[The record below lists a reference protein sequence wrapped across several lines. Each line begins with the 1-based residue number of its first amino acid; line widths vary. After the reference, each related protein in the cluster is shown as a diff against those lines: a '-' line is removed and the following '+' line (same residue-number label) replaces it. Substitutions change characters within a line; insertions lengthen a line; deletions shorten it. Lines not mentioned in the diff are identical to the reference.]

1 MICKTGGFSVSEEMM
16 PREKALTFGISS
28 LNNSELIALVIK
40 TGNKDKNVLE
50 LANEILDTANGFSNL
65 MALSYEELISIKG
78 IKKAKALEL
87 MAILEIA
94 KRLTKLETI
103 SEPQLNEPKKVVE
116 WLRANLGY
124 SPQEEFFTVYLNGKG
139 GIIKS
144 EILYKGN
151 KNSASVGVDEILRK
165 AILLKASGLLV
176 AHNHPSDNVSPSD
189 ADIQLTRKLSSSGRM
204 MGIPLLDHIII
215 GKTGYFSFKN
225 HNMLE

>member
-1 MICKTGGFSVSEEMM
+1 M
-16 PREKALTFGISS
+16 PREKALSYGISS
-28 LNNSELIALVIK
+28 LNNSELIALVVK

-50 LANEILDTANGFSNL
+50 LADEILDTANGFPNL
-65 MALSYEELISIKG
+65 MSLSYEELISIKG

-94 KRLTKLETI
+94 KRLTRIETI

-124 SPQEEFFTVYLNGKG
+124 SPQEEFFAVYLNGKG

-144 EILYKGN
+144 EVLYKGN

-165 AILLKASGLLV
+165 AILLKASSLLV

-189 ADIQLTRKLSSSGRM
+189 ADIQVTRKLSSSGRM

>member
-1 MICKTGGFSVSEEMM
+1 MSEKLM
-16 PREKALTFGISS
+16 PREKALSYGISS
-28 LNNSELIALVIK
+28 LNNSELIALVVK
-40 TGNKDKNVLE
+40 TGNKDKNVME
-50 LANEILDTANGFSNL
+50 LAEEILDTANGFSNL
-65 MALSYEELISIKG
+65 MTLSYEELISIKG

-124 SPQEEFFTVYLNGKG
+124 SPQEEFFAVYLNGKG

-144 EILYKGN
+144 EVLYKGN

-176 AHNHPSDNVSPSD
+176 AHNHPSDNVNPSD
-189 ADIQLTRKLSSSGRM
+189 ADIQLTRKLFSSGRM

>member
-1 MICKTGGFSVSEEMM
+1 MSNEMM
-16 PREKALTFGISS
+16 PREKALDYGISS
-28 LNNSELIALVIK
+28 LSNIELIALVVK
-40 TGNKDKNVLE
+40 TGNREKNVLE
-50 LANEILDTANGFSNL
+50 LAEEILDSANGFSNL
-65 MALSYEELISIKG
+65 MTLSYEELISIKG

-116 WLRANLGY
+116 WLRASLGY
-124 SPQEEFFTVYLNGKG
+124 SPQEEFFVVYLNGKG

-144 EILYKGN
+144 EIMYKGN

-165 AILLKASGLLV
+165 AILHKASGLLV
-176 AHNHPSDNVSPSD
+176 AHNHPSDNITPSD
-189 ADIQLTRKLSSSGRM
+189 ADIQLTKKLSASGRM

>member
-1 MICKTGGFSVSEEMM
+1 MSEEMM
-16 PREKALTFGISS
+16 PREKALTYGLSS
-28 LNNSELIALVIK
+28 LNNSELLALVIK
-40 TGNKDKNVLE
+40 TGNKEKNVLE
-50 LANEILDTANGFSNL
+50 LADEILDTANGFSNL
-65 MALSYEELISIKG
+65 MSLSYEELISIKG

-94 KRLTKLETI
+94 KRLTKLESI

-124 SPQEEFFTVYLNGKG
+124 SSQEEFFAVYLNGKG
-139 GIIKS
+139 GIIRS
-144 EILYKGN
+144 EIMYRGK
-151 KNSASVGVDEILRK
+151 KNSASVGVDEIMRK
-165 AILLKASGLLV
+165 GILLKASGLLV

-189 ADIQLTRKLSSSGRM
+189 ADIRLTRKLSSSGRM

>member
-1 MICKTGGFSVSEEMM
+1 MNKEMM
-16 PREKALTFGISS
+16 PREKALSYGISA

-40 TGNKDKNVLE
+40 TGNKDKDVLE
-50 LANEILDTANGFSNL
+50 LADEILDSANGFLNL
-65 MALSYEELISIKG
+65 MTLSYEELISIKG

-94 KRLTKLETI
+94 KRLTRMENI

-116 WLRANLGY
+116 WLRASLGY
-124 SPQEEFFTVYLNGKG
+124 SSQEEFFAVYLNGKG

-144 EILYKGN
+144 EVLYKGN

-165 AILLKASGLLV
+165 AILHKASGLLV

-189 ADIQLTRKLSSSGRM
+189 ADIQLTRKLSTSGRM

>member
-1 MICKTGGFSVSEEMM
+1 MSESMM
-16 PREKALTFGISS
+16 PREKALSYGISS
-28 LNNSELIALVIK
+28 LNNSELIALVVK

-50 LANEILDTANGFSNL
+50 LAEEILDTANGFSNL
-65 MALSYEELISIKG
+65 MTLSYEELVSIKG

-94 KRLTKLETI
+94 KRLTRLETI
-103 SEPQLNEPKKVVE
+103 SEPQLNEPQKVVE
-116 WLRANLGY
+116 WLRASLGY
-124 SPQEEFFTVYLNGKG
+124 SPQEEFFVIYLNGKG
-139 GIIKS
+139 GIIRS
-144 EILYKGN
+144 EVLYKGN
-151 KNSASVGVDEILRK
+151 KNSAAVGVDEILRK
-165 AILLKASGLLV
+165 AILLKSSCLLV

-189 ADIQLTRKLSSSGRM
+189 ADIQLTRKLSSSGKM

>member
-1 MICKTGGFSVSEEMM
+1 MM
-16 PREKALTFGISS
+16 PREKALSYGISA

-40 TGNKDKNVLE
+40 TGNKDKDVLE
-50 LANEILDTANGFSNL
+50 LADEILDSANGFLNL
-65 MALSYEELISIKG
+65 MTLSYEELISIKG

-94 KRLTKLETI
+94 KRLTRMENI

-116 WLRANLGY
+116 WLRASLSY
-124 SPQEEFFTVYLNGKG
+124 SSQEEFFAVYLNGKG

-144 EILYKGN
+144 EVLYKGN

-165 AILLKASGLLV
+165 AILHKASGLLV

-189 ADIQLTRKLSSSGRM
+189 ADIQLTRKLSTSGRM

>member
-1 MICKTGGFSVSEEMM
+1 MM
-16 PREKALTFGISS
+16 PREKALSYGISS
-28 LNNSELIALVIK
+28 LNNSELIALVLK
-40 TGNKDKNVLE
+40 TGNKEKNVLE
-50 LANEILDTANGFSNL
+50 LAEEILESANGFSNL
-65 MALSYEELISIKG
+65 MSLSYEELVSIKG

-94 KRLTKLETI
+94 KRLTRMETI
-103 SEPQLNEPKKVVE
+103 CESQLNEPKKVVE
-116 WLRANLGY
+116 WLKANLGY
-124 SPQEEFFTVYLNGKG
+124 SVQEEFFAVYLNGKG